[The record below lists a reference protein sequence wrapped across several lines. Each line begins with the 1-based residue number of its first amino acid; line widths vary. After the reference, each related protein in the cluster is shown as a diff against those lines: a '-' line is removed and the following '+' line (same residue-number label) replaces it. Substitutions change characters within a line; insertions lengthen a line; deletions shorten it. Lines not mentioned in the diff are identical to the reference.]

1 MSELRDPDKCR
12 QCNSELYGNY
22 CSSCGQ
28 PRELKRING
37 HYVLSE
43 IGSVLSFEKGILYS
57 IKELMLRPGIN
68 IRKFITEDRNR
79 LVKPVVFIIA
89 TSLIYTIFQ
98 QLLHFEDG
106 YINYS
111 FGGETAVSTIF
122 EWVST
127 HYGYSNILM
136 AVFIALWIRLFFRKY
151 KYNFFEILILL
162 CFIMGVGMLIFT
174 VFGIMDSIFTFKIRD
189 KGYVIGFL
197 YITWG
202 IGQFFD
208 KKKIMNYVKGLFSYL
223 LGMITFSIVAVASG
237 LIIDALSK

>member
-1 MSELRDPDKCR
+1 MSELKDPGRCR
-12 QCNSELYGNY
+12 NCNSELYGNY
-22 CSSCGQ
+22 CSNCGQ
-28 PRELKRING
+28 PQELKRING

-43 IGSVLSFEKGILYS
+43 IGSVLSFEKGILYT
-57 IKELMLRPGIN
+57 IKELILRPGVN
-68 IRKFITEDRNR
+68 IRKFIGEDRNR
-79 LVKPVVFIIA
+79 LVKPIVFIIA

-106 YINYS
+106 YVNVS
-111 FGGETAVSTIF
+111 MDGETAAGTIF
-122 EWVST
+122 EWVSA

-136 AVFIALWIRLFFRKY
+136 ALFIALWIRLFFRKY

-162 CFIMGVGMLIFT
+162 CFIMGIGMLIFT
-174 VFGIMDSIFTFKIRD
+174 LSGIMDTLIPFKIRD
-189 KGYVIGFL
+189 KGYFIGFL

-223 LGMITFSIVAVASG
+223 LGMITFSIVAIALG
-237 LIIDALSK
+237 FLIDALNK